1 MRLEHILNGKA
12 PSTQDLGTIIPAMT
26 ADIER
31 EAGDLIVMNSE
42 VKKLIVATTAKLVKI
57 LRK

>member
-1 MRLEHILNGKA
+1 
-12 PSTQDLGTIIPAMT
+12 MT

-42 VKKLIVATTAKLVKI
+42 VKKLIGATTAKLVKN
-57 LRK
+57 LEKMRYANG